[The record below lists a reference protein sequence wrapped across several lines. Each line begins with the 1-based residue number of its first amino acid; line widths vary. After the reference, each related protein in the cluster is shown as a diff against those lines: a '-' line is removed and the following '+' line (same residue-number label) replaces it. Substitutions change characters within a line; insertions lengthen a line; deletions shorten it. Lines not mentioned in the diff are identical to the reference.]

1 MLDYAHIN
9 PVSMLVRFRPEEGV
23 RVATDST
30 YVQKTALYK
39 LQDVEAYATPR
50 LCHCG
55 NELCVRCLT
64 GQAYLGEIAPAQWR
78 DKGE

>member
-39 LQDVEAYATPR
+39 LEDVEAYATPG
-50 LCHCG
+50 CATAATSY
-55 NELCVRCLT
+55 VSV
-64 GQAYLGEIAPAQWR
+64 A
-78 DKGE
+78 